1 MERAD
6 DSPPGAELNL
16 VYLVFTWRL
25 CPSIDFLN
33 NQRALYL
40 YIYSES
46 NSKMESITILHCV
59 HLENNQEWD
68 ACLKSKVVSFKP
80 GN

>member
-6 DSPPGAELNL
+6 DLPLGAELNL
-16 VYLVFTWRL
+16 VYLVFTGCL

-33 NQRALYL
+33 NQCALYL

-46 NSKMESITILHCV
+46 NSKMESIIILHCI
-59 HLENNQEWD
+59 HLENNQERD

>member
-1 MERAD
+1 MD
-6 DSPPGAELNL
+6 DSPLGAELNL
-16 VYLVFTWRL
+16 VYLVFTGCL

-33 NQRALYL
+33 NQCALYL

-46 NSKMESITILHCV
+46 NSKMESIIIFHCI
-59 HLENNQEWD
+59 HLENNQERD